1 MPVIIAV
8 GSCRTPLAVVDRAH
22 LRVHAGCTGDKFTAV
37 QSYRVFASILMIAS
51 SLLAPSIARGQDH
64 WTRVGAIGTTA
75 MYMDTTT
82 IRRQGPLRKVWIK
95 SVDEAASTVV
105 VAGDTVTFD
114 AVAGLNV
121 LDCNSRTYSVSSV
134 LYYLG
139 DEMTR
144 SVPVAEVKPRR
155 ISPRSFLGA
164 VYADVCRRR

>member
-1 MPVIIAV
+1 MQYIRDGILVP
-8 GSCRTPLAVVDRAH
+8 RAS
-22 LRVHAGCTGDKFTAV
+22 AGRLPRAARSPAARHKGNFTAV
-37 QSYRVFASILMIAS
+37 QSSGTLATVIAVA
-51 SLLAPSIARGQDH
+51 LLPLAPSVARGQDH

-82 IRRQGPLRKVWIK
+82 IQRQGPLRKVWIK
-95 SVDEAASTVV
+95 SVDEAASTVI

-121 LDCNSRTYSVSSV
+121 LDCNSRTYTVSSV

-144 SVPVAEVKPRR
+144 SVPVAEVSPRR
-155 ISPRSFLGA
+155 ISPRTFLGA